1 MGKASEVTGVAV
13 EQVTARTLRRHT
25 TRIENRTAELHCD
38 LQSLLSKLDGLMDR
52 LAEQAE
58 RLRVIEGDIEKI
70 QRNMGVM
77 AKHSQVPRV
86 PLAQVHPLRC
96 V

>member
-1 MGKASEVTGVAV
+1 MT

-25 TRIENRTAELHCD
+25 TRIENRTGELHCD

-70 QRNMGVM
+70 QRNMGVI
-77 AKHSQVPRV
+77 ARHFQVRGV
-86 PLAQVHPLRC
+86 PIAQDARTTVLAHIQPLRR